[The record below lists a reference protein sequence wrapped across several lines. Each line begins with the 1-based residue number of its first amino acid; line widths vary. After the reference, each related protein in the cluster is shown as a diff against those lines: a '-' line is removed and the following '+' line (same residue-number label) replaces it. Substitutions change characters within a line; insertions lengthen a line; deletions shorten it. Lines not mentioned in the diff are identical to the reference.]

1 MNNSNKQIIEC
12 LDSWLNQ
19 NHKLEVNAV
28 QAAEILDKA
37 GLLRDSKSRPGQ
49 PLRKK
54 LRNHD
59 LPHAYQNGVNWYI
72 PKSNGLRKIVVEDN
86 SKAISSC
93 PQNKNDKKYKQLSH
107 FEASILL
114 DKEIFKTVAVLTENE
129 IPDTSGLYAIR
140 IQNINILPKEY
151 RNELVKRNDTLLYIG
166 KAENLR
172 IRLWGEELHAQKPAT
187 FFRTI
192 GAVLGFRPPK
202 GSLSGKSNPYNYRF
216 SSDDNT
222 AIIEWIKD
230 NLLVHFVE
238 FKDNI
243 HDVEKKMIK
252 EVKPIM
258 NIQNNPQA
266 LQLLKDSRKEC
277 RDIAN
282 S

>member
-1 MNNSNKQIIEC
+1 MNNSNKQI
-12 LDSWLNQ
+12 
-19 NHKLEVNAV
+19 LEV
-28 QAAEILDKA
+28 
-37 GLLRDSKSRPGQ
+37 
-49 PLRKK
+49 
-54 LRNHD
+54 
-59 LPHAYQNGVNWYI
+59 
-72 PKSNGLRKIVVEDN
+72 
-86 SKAISSC
+86 
-93 PQNKNDKKYKQLSH
+93 
-107 FEASILL
+107 ASILL
-114 DKEIFKTVAVLTENE
+114 DKEKFKTVAILTENE

-166 KAENLR
+166 KAKNLR
-172 IRLWGEELHAQKPAT
+172 MRLWREELHAQHPAT

-192 GAVLGFRPPK
+192 GAVLEYRPPK
-202 GSLSGKSNPYNYRF
+202 GSLSGKGKYNYRF

-238 FKDNI
+238 FKGNI
-243 HDVEKKMIK
+243 HDVEKEMLK